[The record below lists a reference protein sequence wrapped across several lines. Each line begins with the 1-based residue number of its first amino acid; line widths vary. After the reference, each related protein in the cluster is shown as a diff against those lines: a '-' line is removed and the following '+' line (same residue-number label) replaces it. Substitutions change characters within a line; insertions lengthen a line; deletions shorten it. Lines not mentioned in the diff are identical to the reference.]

1 MQGKTNWANTN
12 VCMHSRIKVNYN
24 VITNKK
30 TQKFLTFI
38 PVTIYQ
44 ACCIRQRVREE
55 IFFLIFVLFI
65 LILVALYQ
73 VGSRLR
79 SRHVEFISEFYRWL
93 AAEKSLVGGQWAT
106 SYDTN
111 ENFADLNNQAF
122 MDHRANL
129 IIRNPNKIKRRI
141 DISRTVEN
149 DNLSYFNHSIRFDE
163 ALVYFVVT

>member
-1 MQGKTNWANTN
+1 MEYAGKGKNGEFKSLPEFKDKGQWQCN
-12 VCMHSRIKVNYN
+12 H
-24 VITNKK
+24 KK
-30 TQKFLTFI
+30 TQFFSSHNLSSLL
-38 PVTIYQ
+38 YQ
-44 ACCIRQRVREE
+44 TEGQGGRHGEFS
-55 IFFLIFVLFI
+55 FFIFVLFI

-122 MDHRANL
+122 MDHWANL

-141 DISRTVEN
+141 DICRTVEN
-149 DNLSYFNHSIRFDE
+149 DYLSYFNHSIR
-163 ALVYFVVT
+163 LMRP

>member
-1 MQGKTNWANTN
+1 MEYAGTGENGEFKSLSEVKDKGQWQCNHKKNTILFQSQSFKPS
-12 VCMHSRIKVNYN
+12 VSDRGSRRS
-24 VITNKK
+24 TWG
-30 TQKFLTFI
+30 
-38 PVTIYQ
+38 
-44 ACCIRQRVREE
+44 
-55 IFFLIFVLFI
+55 IFFFIFVLFI

-111 ENFADLNNQAF
+111 ENFADLPNQAF

-149 DNLSYFNHSIRFDE
+149 DNLSYFNQSIR
-163 ALVYFVVT
+163 LMRP

>member
-1 MQGKTNWANTN
+1 MEYKGNDEKG
-12 VCMHSRIKVNYN
+12 NYKSLHAFKDKGQWQCN
-24 VITNKK
+24 YKQKK
-30 TQKFLTFI
+30 KHKFLTFI

-44 ACCIRQRVREE
+44 ACCIRQRVREG
-55 IFFLIFVLFI
+55 IFFFIFVLFI

-93 AAEKSLVGGQWAT
+93 AAEKFLVGGQWAT

-111 ENFADLNNQAF
+111 ENFADLPNQAF

-129 IIRNPNKIKRRI
+129 IIRNPNKIRRKI
-141 DISRTVEN
+141 N
-149 DNLSYFNHSIRFDE
+149 M
-163 ALVYFVVT
+163 